1 MAWNISIRANVPYIL
16 LVFVNER
23 RLLNVIVLY
32 IISLR
37 TLKLGADDVV
47 LQFHSR
53 WKTKDLQIL
62 LVNGALAQRAIFAL
76 MIRDFPFR
84 IDLRGLGL
92 VYDIFLWE
100 SPIWRSQSPSERL
113 VLAIMPRYRILK
125 FCAFSLSYAI
135 SILFFTP
142 LSPFA
147 NV

>member
-1 MAWNISIRANVPYIL
+1 MNFDKTLLPVLLGIVNFHCEQKAWCLIKEILNGVKYFHKGNVPYIL

-62 LVNGALAQRAIFAL
+62 LVNGYLAQRAIFAL
-76 MIRDFPFR
+76 MVRDFPFR

-100 SPIWRSQSPSERL
+100 SPI
-113 VLAIMPRYRILK
+113 
-125 FCAFSLSYAI
+125 
-135 SILFFTP
+135 
-142 LSPFA
+142 
-147 NV
+147 